1 MDIENKH
8 HALWANMQLGRS
20 RKTWQSENI
29 DHPPYPDPLCFSLE
43 PGGMMPADIWT
54 STFPMNA
61 HFNNQ
66 PIWLKSVLQSQTI
79 SSLIH
84 TEVGQMWWVMTIH
97 YNIEWYM
104 QAKIYQCVTSEH
116 SRLVIRIRACY
127 EVADVPLS
135 MTAYMHTKLSKS
147 KWCLTKIRPQTP
159 GL

>member
-1 MDIENKH
+1 M
-8 HALWANMQLGRS
+8 WPGS

-116 SRLVIRIRACY
+116 SRFVIRIRACY
-127 EVADVPLS
+127 KVADVPLS
-135 MTAYMHTKLSKS
+135 MTAYIHTKLSKS
-147 KWCLTKIRPQTP
+147 KWGLTKIRPQTP